1 MDSFKGTVS
10 MNTRFAYARIAS
22 ISIVALIFLTACS
35 GGSDRKKGP
44 VQPNLNATWLID
56 PDLIIDGGPGRDGI
70 PALENPSFAPI
81 DAISSVGEDDLVIA
95 VQFGTET
102 KVYPH
107 DIMDY
112 HEVVNDTSGGEPF
125 VMSYCPLTGTA
136 IGWEVDQTLTNK
148 TFGVSGLLFNSNLIV
163 YDRETASLWSQILQV
178 SINGQRILERPKQF
192 QVMETT
198 KATAEAMY
206 PDALV
211 MTRAT
216 GHNRQYQDYPYGSYK
231 QDANLLFPVE
241 NSDQR
246 LHPKTRV
253 LAVINGDD
261 RRAFQIQAF
270 DTTNQ
275 AIHEEIGGTPMI
287 IIGNSSQNFALAFDR
302 TMSDS
307 VILNFTAVNDP
318 TNPSHILLDNEGT
331 IWNSFGSAVSGPREG
346 TNLSQVKSF
355 VAYWFSIAAFYENAS
370 IHFNPT

>member
-1 MDSFKGTVS
+1 

-22 ISIVALIFLTACS
+22 IAIVALIFLTACS
-35 GGSDRKKGP
+35 GGSGRKKGP

-81 DAISSVGEDDLVIA
+81 DAISSVGENDLVIA

-112 HEVVNDTSGGEPF
+112 HEVVNDTSGSEPF

-163 YDRETASLWSQILQV
+163 FDRETASLWSQILQV

-198 KATAEAMY
+198 KATVEAMY
-206 PDALV
+206 PDAVV
-211 MTRAT
+211 MTRVT
-216 GHNRQYQDYPYGSYK
+216 GHNRQYSDYPYGSYR

-275 AIHEEIGGTPMI
+275 AVHEEIGGTPMI

-355 VAYWFSIAAFYENAS
+355 VGYWFSIATFYENTS
-370 IHFNPT
+370 IYFNPT